1 VHGQKKSEE
10 NGVSLTKNTMSLV
23 LENVAKNFGEV
34 QALKGVSLTLKKGEV
49 VGLLGPN
56 GAGKSTLMKILTG
69 YYTQWE
75 GKVDFFEKDLKTELR
90 AIQKQVGYL
99 TENNPLYP
107 EMYVKEYLQY
117 VADLYRLKN
126 PPIDQLMEQTG
137 LLDHQKK
144 KIQTLSKGYKQRVGL
159 AAALLHDPKLVI
171 LDEPTTG
178 LDPNQ
183 LVEIR
188 KLIRSLGKD
197 KTVLLS
203 THILQE
209 VDALCDRVLII
220 HKGEIVLDQALEVLR
235 KDQKQIIEVSFDYR
249 VETEAL
255 ARIPKVEKVKNTHD
269 FDYEIHIKGSEDLRP
284 VVFDFAHDNGLK
296 ILKLQLKNESL
307 EQLFNSLTS

>member
-1 VHGQKKSEE
+1 M
-10 NGVSLTKNTMSLV
+10 MSLV
-23 LENVAKNFGEV
+23 LENVAKSFGEV
-34 QALKGVSLTLKKGEV
+34 HALRGVSLTLKKGEV

-75 GKVDFFEKDLKTELR
+75 GKVAFFDKDLKTDLR

-107 EMYVKEYLQY
+107 EMYVKEYLRY

-126 PPIDQLMEQTG
+126 PPIVPLMEQTG
-137 LLDHQKK
+137 LMKHQTK

-159 AAALLHDPKLVI
+159 AAALLHDPKLII

-188 KLIRSLGKD
+188 KLIRNLGKD

-220 HKGEIVLDQALEVLR
+220 HKGEIVLNQVLNDLR

-255 ARIPKVEKVKNTHD
+255 ARIPKVQKVKNTHE
-269 FDYEIHIKGSEDLRP
+269 FDYEIHIEGNQDLRP
-284 VVFDFAHDNGLK
+284 AVFDFANDSGLK
-296 ILKLQLKNESL
+296 ILKMQLKNESL
-307 EQLFNSLTS
+307 EQLFKSLTS

>member
-1 VHGQKKSEE
+1 
-10 NGVSLTKNTMSLV
+10 MSLV

-69 YYTQWE
+69 YYTKWE

-107 EMYVKEYLQY
+107 EMYVKEHLQY
-117 VADLYRLKN
+117 VANLYRLKN

>member
-1 VHGQKKSEE
+1 
-10 NGVSLTKNTMSLV
+10 MSLV
-23 LENVAKNFGEV
+23 LENVAKSFGEV
-34 QALKGVSLTLKKGEV
+34 HALRGVSLTLKKGEV

-75 GKVDFFEKDLKTELR
+75 GKVAFFDKDLKTDLR

-107 EMYVKEYLQY
+107 EMYVKEYLRY

-126 PPIDQLMEQTG
+126 PPIVPLMEQTG
-137 LLDHQKK
+137 LLRHQTK

-159 AAALLHDPKLVI
+159 AAALLHDPKLII

-188 KLIRSLGKD
+188 KLIRNLGKD

-220 HKGEIVLDQALEVLR
+220 HKGEIVLNKVLNDLR

-255 ARIPKVEKVKNTHD
+255 ARIPKVQKVKNTHE
-269 FDYEIHIKGSEDLRP
+269 FDYEIHIEGNQDLRP
-284 VVFDFAHDNGLK
+284 AVFDFANDSGLK
-296 ILKLQLKNESL
+296 ILKMQLKNESL
-307 EQLFNSLTS
+307 EQLFKSLTS

>member
-1 VHGQKKSEE
+1 
-10 NGVSLTKNTMSLV
+10 MSLV

-75 GKVDFFEKDLKTELR
+75 GKVDFFEKNLKTELR

-307 EQLFNSLTS
+307 EKLFNSLTS